1 LIDGSKSLKAPSA
14 PYWNELTRVLCSGSF
29 ICDFIAADLPG
40 MGNPGD
46 LIYPPGGISL
56 HPGGHSVN
64 VAIDLSQLGRE
75 DTAVVGGI
83 GDDVLGDYIEFELT
97 RRGLQAYPERIPD
110 AHTAKNFVLIVKGED
125 RRFYAELSANTLL
138 TPGHVLT
145 VLNETRPDILYQGTV
160 GGLKLLD
167 PEIGTILSEAKAKG
181 AVTVLDVVR
190 PYDGGWD
197 GLHAAF
203 DLIDVFHCNGYESK
217 VLTGEKDPMTAC
229 ETLARKGAGLILITL
244 GPMGLVAGWGGNLL
258 RVPVFEV
265 ASVDP
270 TGAGDAFCA
279 GVIDSLLDHPDLLK
293 DIRDFS
299 VEDAKTLLLNGSA
312 AGAACVTSTGATTA
326 VTRENVDSLMKEQ
339 GDRVRAGVRSGRRLI

>member
-1 LIDGSKSLKAPSA
+1 M
-14 PYWNELTRVLCSGSF
+14 TRVLCSGSF

-46 LIYPPGGISL
+46 LIYPPGGIRL
-56 HPGGHSVN
+56 HPGGHSAN
-64 VAIDLSQLGRE
+64 VAIDLAQLGRK

-83 GDDVLGDYIEFELT
+83 GDAVLGDFIESELT
-97 RRGLQAYPERIPD
+97 RRGLQAHPERIPE
-110 AHTAKNFVLIVKGED
+110 AHTAKNLVLIVKGED

-138 TPGHVLT
+138 TPEHVLT
-145 VLNETRPDILYQGTV
+145 TLNETLPEILYQGTV

-167 PEIGTILSEAKAKG
+167 PEIGTILSEAKAQN

-197 GLHAAF
+197 GLQAAF
-203 DLIDVFHCNGYESK
+203 DLIDVFHCNGYESQ

-229 ETLARKGAGLILITL
+229 ETLARKGAGLIMITL
-244 GPMGLVAGWGGNLL
+244 GPGGLVAGWGENLL

-265 ASVDP
+265 DSVDP

-293 DIRDFS
+293 DIPGLT
-299 VEDAKTLLLNGSA
+299 VEDAMTLLLKGSA

-339 GDRVRAGVRSGRRLI
+339 SDRVRAGIRSGRRLI

>member
-1 LIDGSKSLKAPSA
+1 M
-14 PYWNELTRVLCSGSF
+14 TRVLCSGSF

-46 LIYPPGGISL
+46 LIYPPGGIRL
-56 HPGGHSVN
+56 HPGGHSAN
-64 VAIDLSQLGRE
+64 VAIDLAQLGRR

-83 GDDVLGDYIEFELT
+83 GDDVLGDYIESELT
-97 RRGLQAYPERIPD
+97 RRGLQAHPERIPE
-110 AHTAKNFVLIVKGED
+110 AHTAKNLVLIVKGED

-145 VLNETRPDILYQGTV
+145 TLNETLPEVLYQGTV

-167 PEIGTILSEAKAKG
+167 GEIGTILSEAKAID

-197 GLHAAF
+197 GLQAAF
-203 DLIDVFHCNGYESK
+203 DLIDVFHCNGYESQ
-217 VLTGEKDPMTAC
+217 VLTGEKDPMAAC
-229 ETLARKGAGLILITL
+229 EALARKGAGFVMITL
-244 GPMGLVAGWGGNLL
+244 GPEGLVAGWGENLL

-265 ASVDP
+265 DSVDP

-279 GVIDSLLDHPDLLK
+279 GVIDFLLDHPDLLK
-293 DIRDFS
+293 DIQGLTVD
-299 VEDAKTLLLNGSA
+299 DAKTLLLRGSA
-312 AGAACVTSTGATTA
+312 AGAACVTSTGATSA

>member
-1 LIDGSKSLKAPSA
+1 
-14 PYWNELTRVLCSGSF
+14 LTRVLCSGSF

-40 MGNPGD
+40 MGSPGD

-64 VAIDLSQLGRE
+64 VAIDLSQLGRK

-83 GDDVLGDYIEFELT
+83 GDDVLGDYIESELT
-97 RRGLQAYPERIPD
+97 RRGLKAYPERISD

-138 TPGHVLT
+138 TPDHVLT

-167 PEIGTILSEAKAKG
+167 PKIGTILSEAKSKG

-244 GPMGLVAGWGGNLL
+244 GPMGLVAGWGENLL

-265 ASVDP
+265 DSVDP

>member
-1 LIDGSKSLKAPSA
+1 M
-14 PYWNELTRVLCSGSF
+14 TRVLCSGSF

-56 HPGGHSVN
+56 NPGGHSAN
-64 VAIDLSQLGRE
+64 VAIDLAQLGRR

-83 GDDVLGDYIEFELT
+83 GDDVIGDYIESELT
-97 RRGLQAYPERIPD
+97 RRGLQAHPERIPE
-110 AHTAKNFVLIVKGED
+110 AHTAKNIVLIVKGED

-145 VLNETRPDILYQGTV
+145 TLNETRPEILYQGTV

-167 PEIGTILSEAKAKG
+167 REIGAILSSAKAKG

-190 PYDGGWD
+190 PYDGGWG
-197 GLHAAF
+197 GLQAAF
-203 DLIDVFHCNGYESK
+203 DLVDVFHCNGYESQ

-229 ETLARKGAGLILITL
+229 EALAGRGAGLVMVTL
-244 GPMGLVAGWGGNLL
+244 GPRGLVAGWGENLL

-265 ASVDP
+265 DSVDP

-279 GVIDSLLDHPDLLK
+279 GVIDSLLDRPDLLD
-293 DIRDFS
+293 DIRGLT
-299 VEDAKTLLLNGSA
+299 VEDAKTMLLEGSA

-339 GDRVRAGVRSGRRLI
+339 GGNVRAGIRSGRRLI

>member
-1 LIDGSKSLKAPSA
+1 MGS
-14 PYWNELTRVLCSGSF
+14 
-29 ICDFIAADLPG
+29 
-40 MGNPGD
+40 PGD

-56 HPGGHSVN
+56 HPGGHSAN
-64 VAIDLSQLGRE
+64 VAIDLSQLGRK

-83 GDDVLGDYIEFELT
+83 GDDVLGDYIESELT
-97 RRGLQAYPERIPD
+97 RRGLQAHPERISD

-244 GPMGLVAGWGGNLL
+244 GPMGLVAGWGENLL

-265 ASVDP
+265 DSVDP

-299 VEDAKTLLLNGSA
+299 VEDAKTLLLKGSA